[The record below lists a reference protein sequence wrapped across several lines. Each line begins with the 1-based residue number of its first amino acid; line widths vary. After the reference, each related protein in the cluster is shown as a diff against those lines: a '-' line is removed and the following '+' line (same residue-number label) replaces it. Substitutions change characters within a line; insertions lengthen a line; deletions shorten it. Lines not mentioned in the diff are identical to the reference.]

1 MDENYINH
9 SLFSGLQKY
18 QVLFFFFL
26 FSWPFSLVTWW
37 HFPKLELQLSFPTV
51 FYTQP
56 SLQYNLYTEDSQ
68 MYILALTSPEF
79 SIHMSKRQL
88 NVICPNRAKKEALLP
103 SFLLA
108 QVYIFKFLPLQTHF
122 NGTTLYGA
130 LVSHGIHS
138 LTIFTKNMLM
148 EEKKTCESW

>member
-1 MDENYINH
+1 
-9 SLFSGLQKY
+9 
-18 QVLFFFFL
+18 
-26 FSWPFSLVTWW
+26 
-37 HFPKLELQLSFPTV
+37 
-51 FYTQP
+51 
-56 SLQYNLYTEDSQ
+56 

-79 SIHMSKRQL
+79 SIQTSKRQL
-88 NVICPNRAKKEALLP
+88 NVICPNRANKEELLP

-108 QVYIFKFLPLQTHF
+108 RVYIFKFLPLQTHF

-130 LVSHGIHS
+130 LISHGIHS